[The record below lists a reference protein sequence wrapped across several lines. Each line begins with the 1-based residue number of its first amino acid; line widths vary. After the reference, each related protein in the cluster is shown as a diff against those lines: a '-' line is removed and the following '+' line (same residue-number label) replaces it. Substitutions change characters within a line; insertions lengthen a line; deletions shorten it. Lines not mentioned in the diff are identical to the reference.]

1 MTQALINS
9 LNIVSEKVNLTNK
22 MSKSSGMDFGKLFE
36 NKTGEINKNN
46 TDIKSI
52 KAEQDNKNTD
62 TKPVNTNSQKQPVN
76 EKNTTD
82 NTNTDTDI
90 NTDKTTGNDST
101 ETNESNTT
109 ETAENNTQQTQDT
122 TKTQE
127 NKSKASDDTDE
138 NEAVTTD
145 ESYTDT
151 TVTEEDTDSEEE
163 ITVTEE
169 EPTMYNELIT
179 LDDIAALLMFQSQI
193 QKTVTVST
201 ENEQTTT
208 DENST
213 NTKNTTLRQNLNNTD
228 TTTNKD
234 TEVLKQFDA
243 QIKKGAEI
251 INRTPAETTRSKIG
265 VNKPSNVINES
276 IIKEL
281 NVEVLSSQSA
291 DTESSMGDLMQNQS
305 PQEQAARV
313 MIQGDIKYESVASE
327 VSKNI
332 TPVKTT
338 TVAPGRIIEQITK
351 QLETMFNNSKLN
363 MVVNPG
369 SIGKLSLQL
378 VNTKDGIL
386 AQFTVTTQEARDAIM
401 KGLSSLKE
409 SLLANGVNIDNVSV
423 KLENSEGET
432 ENDYTEQEGS
442 KGGYKRQGEK
452 RQKEDGKNFEE
463 MMFSLE
469 NEGNV

>member
-22 MSKSSGMDFGKLFE
+22 MSKSSGMDFGKIFE

-46 TDIKSI
+46 TDTKSI
-52 KAEQDNKNTD
+52 KPEQNNKNTD
-62 TKPVNTNSQKQPVN
+62 TKPVNTNSQEQPVN

-82 NTNTDTDI
+82 NTNTDNT
-90 NTDKTTGNDST
+90 TDKTISNDST
-101 ETNESNTT
+101 ETTESNIT
-109 ETAENNTQQTQDT
+109 ETTGNNTQQTQDAT
-122 TKTQE
+122 ETKE
-127 NKSKASDDTDE
+127 NKSKTSDNTDE
-138 NEAVTTD
+138 KEAVTTD
-145 ESYTDT
+145 EENTNN
-151 TVTEEDTDSEEE
+151 TVTEEDSVSEEE

-179 LDDIAALLMFQSQI
+179 LDDTAALLMFQSQI
-193 QKTVTVST
+193 QKTVAVST

-213 NTKNTTLRQNLNNTD
+213 NTKNTVLRQDLNSTD

-251 INRTPAETTRSKIG
+251 INKTPAETTHSKIG
-265 VNKPSNVINES
+265 LNKPSNVVNES
-276 IIKEL
+276 IVKEL

-291 DTESSMGDLMQNQS
+291 ETESSMGDLMQNQS

-327 VSKNI
+327 ISKNI

-338 TVAPGRIIEQITK
+338 TIAPGRIIEQITK

-363 MVVNPG
+363 MVLNPG
-369 SIGKLSLQL
+369 SLGKLNLQL

-386 AQFTVTTQEARDAIM
+386 AQFTVTTQEARDALM
-401 KGLSSLKE
+401 KGLSGLKE

-423 KLENSEGET
+423 KLESSEGDT

-442 KGGYKRQGEK
+442 RGGYKRQGEK